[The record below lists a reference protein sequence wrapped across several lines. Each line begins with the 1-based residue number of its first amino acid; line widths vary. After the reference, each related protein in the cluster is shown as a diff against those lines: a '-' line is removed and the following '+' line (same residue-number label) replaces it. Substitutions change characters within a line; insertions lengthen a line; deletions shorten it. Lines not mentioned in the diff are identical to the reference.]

1 MKVKT
6 TKLIGPALD
15 WAVAKCEGYEVDHD
29 FTLAGIFMP
38 GWFVQMDSN
47 YWKPFE
53 TYTPSTNWSQGGPII
68 ERENLV
74 VGPTGGGIFP
84 DKWAASSE
92 NSPYLFAPLHSSQPC
107 VAMSPTSLAMKS
119 MFRRNY
125 CELLD
130 WTNQSRM

>member
-1 MKVKT
+1 MSINLHCDEEAIVKT

-38 GWFVQMDSN
+38 GWFVQMGSN

-92 NSPYLFAPLHSSQPC
+92 NSPYLFAPTPLIA
-107 VAMSPTSLAMKS
+107 AMRCHVTNKLGDEVNVPK
-119 MFRRNY
+119 
-125 CELLD
+125 ELFY
-130 WTNQSRM
+130 

>member
-15 WAVAKCEGYEVDHD
+15 WAVAKCEGKRITLFCGVMVRNGPTLSPTHD
-29 FTLAGIFMP
+29 DP
-38 GWFVQMDSN
+38 VVKWN
-47 YWKPFE
+47 
-53 TYTPSTNWSQGGPII
+53 PSTDWSQGGPIV

-92 NSPYLFAPLHSSQPC
+92 DSPYLFGPTPLIA
-107 VAMSPTSLAMKS
+107 AMRCHVTNKLGDDVDVPE
-119 MFRRNY
+119 
-125 CELLD
+125 ELL
-130 WTNQSRM
+130 